1 MAKLTRV
8 TGKVFAGNAPLDEIG
23 QFGSALAGDFTNTT
37 DVATIQGLVVDNT
50 SIYEKGW
57 GSAVVSSNNFP
68 PMEEVNGV
76 LKTISYQTCY
86 LLQEGVPEYD
96 NGTTYGEGSIVK
108 QTNGAQLTLYISQE
122 DENIGNALNDTTK
135 WKPAVFT
142 ATSPIGVPQFT
153 LNFNATLPTN
163 CTWLEGA
170 TDGIPDNDY
179 GYDCDFPNLY
189 DIYGKTYN
197 DENTPAGKYKLPDF
211 RNRVIWGA
219 WNVDGAG
226 YIRAGLP
233 NIKGNFGGVEGN
245 APHVYGAFY
254 NYSKNHNGAG
264 QGDTDAWIGFDASR
278 PDATATQANDIYRD
292 DCYTVQP
299 PAIKVRVYTRYE

>member
-1 MAKLTRV
+1 MAKLERV
-8 TGKVFAGNAPLDEIG
+8 TSKLFAGNAPQDEIG
-23 QFGSALAGDFTNTT
+23 QFGSALLGTPTNTSDIT
-37 DVATIQGLVVDNT
+37 TIQSLPA
-50 SIYEKGW
+50 YENGW
-57 GSAVVSSNNFP
+57 GSAVVSSDNFP

-86 LLQEGVPEYD
+86 LLQEGIPEYD
-96 NGTTYGEGSIVK
+96 IDTNYSNTSIVK
-108 QTNGAQLTLYISQE
+108 QINGAQLTFYVSQSA
-122 DENIGNALNDTTK
+122 DNKGNSLSDTTK
-135 WKPAVFT
+135 WLPAVFT

-170 TDGIPDNDY
+170 TDGIPNNTY

-189 DIYGKTYN
+189 NIYGTTYN
-197 DENTPAGKYKLPDF
+197 DEDTPAGKYKLPDF

-226 YIRAGLP
+226 YIEAGLP
-233 NIKGNFGGVEGN
+233 DISGNVRFMAAYGDSTLIRSTS
-245 APHVYGAFY
+245 GAFTK
-254 NYSKNHNGAG
+254 S
-264 QGDTDAWIGFDASR
+264 GDLSGGTSQLDIASNNWSQYLYFN
-278 PDATATQANDIYRD
+278 ASNSNTIYGKSN
-292 DCYTVQP
+292 TVQP

>member
-1 MAKLTRV
+1 MARLTRV

-37 DVATIQGLVVDNT
+37 DVATIQGLSAYNN
-50 SIYEKGW
+50 GW
-57 GSAVVSSNNFP
+57 GSAVVSSDNFP

-96 NGTTYGEGSIVK
+96 IGTNYGEGSIVK
-108 QTNGAQLTLYISQE
+108 QTNGAQLTFYLSQTS
-122 DENIGNALNDTTK
+122 DNIGNALSDTTK

-170 TDGIPDNDY
+170 TDGIPDNAY

-189 DIYGKTYN
+189 DIYGTTYN
-197 DENTPAGKYKLPDF
+197 DEDTPAGKYKLPDF
-211 RNRVIWGA
+211 RNRVIWGDDTA
-219 WNVDGAG
+219 PG
-226 YIRAGLP
+226 YISAGLP
-233 NIKGNFGGVEGN
+233 NLAGWLQG
-245 APHVYGAFY
+245 
-254 NYSKNHNGAG
+254 SG
-264 QGDTDAWIGFDASR
+264 QGGGHCDNVLFKRRGNGVLVAQSGESDNTYNFDASGY
-278 PDATATQANDIYRD
+278 NSIYGNSN
-292 DCYTVQP
+292 TVQP

>member
-8 TGKVFAGNAPLDEIG
+8 TGKVFAGNSPLDEIG
-23 QFGSALAGDFTNTT
+23 QFGSALAGNFTNTT

-96 NGTTYGEGSIVK
+96 NGTNYSEGSIVK
-108 QTNGAQLTLYISQE
+108 KTNGAQLTLYISQE

-153 LNFNATLPTN
+153 LNFNATLPTG

-170 TDGIPDNDY
+170 TDGIPDNAY

-189 DIYGKTYN
+189 DIYGITYN

-226 YIRAGLP
+226 YIEAGLP
-233 NIKGNFGGVEGN
+233 NATGYVT
-245 APHVYGAFY
+245 APV
-254 NYSKNHNGAG
+254 NSTSGAG
-264 QGDTDAWIGFDASR
+264 SPIFGSNKSGDYFDRVREGGWSQAGRINIDLSR
-278 PDATATQANDIYRD
+278 SSSIYGNSN
-292 DCYTVQP
+292 TVQP